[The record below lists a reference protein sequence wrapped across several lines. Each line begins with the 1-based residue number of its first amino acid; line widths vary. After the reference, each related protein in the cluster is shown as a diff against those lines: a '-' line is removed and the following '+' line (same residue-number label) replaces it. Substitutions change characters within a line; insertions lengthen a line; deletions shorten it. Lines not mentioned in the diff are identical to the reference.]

1 MAGWQFINLLIGL
14 TKIGFLGKKPLVS
27 HRQTPSFLPRNF
39 CLIISPPNPDFNISD
54 KFEKSLHNS
63 IYGRDVIQGVLM
75 KMMSCIVEQK
85 AAQG

>member
-1 MAGWQFINLLIGL
+1 MLAKL
-14 TKIGFLGKKPLVS
+14 
-27 HRQTPSFLPRNF
+27 
-39 CLIISPPNPDFNISD
+39 DFNISD